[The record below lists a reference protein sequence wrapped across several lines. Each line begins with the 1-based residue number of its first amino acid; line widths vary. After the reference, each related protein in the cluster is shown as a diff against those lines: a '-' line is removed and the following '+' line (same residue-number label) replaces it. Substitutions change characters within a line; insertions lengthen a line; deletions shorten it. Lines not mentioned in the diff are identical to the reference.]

1 MGIAGM
7 PEIPIVSH
15 FRYKCRYCIRKICIP
30 YMLLAQNLQEIPTNF
45 TEISTKIIFLHDFPT
60 FNVGYP
66 HSIPVKSKSLQF
78 LHGNQSVEIS
88 KLQGL
93 WVIPTGYTH
102 AIPIIFMCILQGTFF
117 DTGIPHFYGENI
129 CSVVCDRKM

>member
-1 MGIAGM
+1 MGISGIPAIPMIITCLLQGIPMSQSVPCNKHVIIMGIAGM

-15 FRYKCRYCIRKICIP
+15 FRYACRYCIRKICIP

-45 TEISTKIIFLHDFPT
+45 TEISTKIDLLHDFPT

-66 HSIPVKSKSLQF
+66 HGIPVKSKSLQF
-78 LHGNQSVEIS
+78 LHGNQSVEIF

-93 WVIPTGYTH
+93 RVYMQSP
-102 AIPIIFMCILQGTFF
+102 
-117 DTGIPHFYGENI
+117 
-129 CSVVCDRKM
+129 